1 MTEIAVTYFGIFD
14 GHAGAD
20 AAVMTSKLLH
30 EQIEVWYYT

>member
-20 AAVMTSKLLH
+20 AAVMTSKLLQ
-30 EQIEVWYYT
+30 EYLKETTD